1 MWCDKMI
8 EDIEQK
14 IKETAIE
21 AIELSQKMRK
31 VADENF
37 IIHVSI
43 PKRKRTATVTIQAV
57 KRPFPINKFSLIQ
70 QAIGGKWDK
79 TPTTCNFTKVTQ
91 LRHSSKVKLVIN
103 LYMRECLNPK
113 SWDKVQ
119 VQRGVRGKVLNPDLC
134 NGAEVILMQAL
145 NIKEK

>member
-1 MWCDKMI
+1 MI

-21 AIELSQKMRK
+21 AIELAQKMRK

-37 IIHVSI
+37 IIHVGI
-43 PKRKRTATVTIQAV
+43 PKRQRTATVTIQAV
-57 KRPFPINKFSLIQ
+57 KRPFPISKFSLIQ
-70 QAIGGKWDK
+70 HAIGGKWDK
-79 TPTTCNFTKVTQ
+79 APTRCNFTKVTQ
-91 LRHSSKVKLVIN
+91 LRHSSEVKLVIN
-103 LYMRECLNPK
+103 LYMRECLNPE

-119 VQRGVRGKVLNPDLC
+119 VQRGSRGKVLTPDLC
-134 NGAEVILMQAL
+134 NGAEFSLMRAL